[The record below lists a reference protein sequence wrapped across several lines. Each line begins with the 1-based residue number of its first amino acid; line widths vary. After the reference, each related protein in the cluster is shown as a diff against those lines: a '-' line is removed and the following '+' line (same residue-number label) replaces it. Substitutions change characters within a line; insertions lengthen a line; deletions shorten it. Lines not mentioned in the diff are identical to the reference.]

1 MSKRKLKLRNI
12 QATTRTTIF
21 SKIQLMFLLLMRV
34 LPRST
39 KESWV
44 VSSKRILKTIN
55 TRISFR
61 SFRKSSSMLSRK
73 TLLQN
78 VSNQF
83 TASLLNTLYQKEQS
97 KKSSWRLP
105 EIMTNYFGI
114 IVSKISKP
122 SHNLILS
129 SLKIFTP
136 IVLPLY
142 LNKVVLII
150 INSTTA

>member
-21 SKIQLMFLLLMRV
+21 LKIQLMFLLLMRV

-39 KESWV
+39 KESWA
-44 VSSKRILKTIN
+44 VSSKRILKSIN

-61 SFRKSSSMLSRK
+61 SFRKSSLMLSRK
-73 TLLQN
+73 TLLN
-78 VSNQF
+78 VSNQY
-83 TASLLNTLYQKEQS
+83 TASLLNALYQKEQS

-114 IVSKISKP
+114 IVSKISKL